1 MSVIPHLCRR
11 YKIGNFNKVI
21 SHREA
26 GLYALGVGATSSSKD
41 LQYTYENHPD
51 FKVLPS
57 LSAQFSVLGLEQLQ
71 QCPGLPEYDPLLLL
85 HGEQRI
91 ELHAPLRPD
100 MNITAKNK
108 VIDVADK
115 KSGALVTIE
124 SKIIHEKMLIATN
137 YANLFIRGIGGFGDT
152 GELTPATFPK
162 ASKDTPDHSIEL
174 QTNENQA
181 HLYRL
186 ASGDL
191 NPLHCDHLLAKEKAG
206 FDEPILHGLCTLGFT
221 TRAFC
226 DQYETD
232 YVKEIGTRFT
242 APYFPGEKLTVNFFE
257 DAEQVVFETNVGE
270 QTVAK
275 GYFVPK

>member
-1 MSVIPHLCRR
+1 
-11 YKIGNFNKVI
+11 
-21 SHREA
+21 
-26 GLYALGVGATSSSKD
+26 
-41 LQYTYENHPD
+41 
-51 FKVLPS
+51 
-57 LSAQFSVLGLEQLQ
+57 
-71 QCPGLPEYDPLLLL
+71 
-85 HGEQRI
+85 
-91 ELHAPLRPD
+91 

-257 DAEQVVFETNVGE
+257 DAEHVVFETNVGE